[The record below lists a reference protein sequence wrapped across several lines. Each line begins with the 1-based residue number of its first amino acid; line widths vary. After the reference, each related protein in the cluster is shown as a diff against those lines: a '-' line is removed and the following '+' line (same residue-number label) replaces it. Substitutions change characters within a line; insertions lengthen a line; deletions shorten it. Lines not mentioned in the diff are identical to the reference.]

1 MDVAEFDKFA
11 EEYLSAHAQNIKISG
26 EQPDYFARYKIE
38 EIRRRWRAAEPAN
51 PAAKPVQRTQF
62 IAPGANP
69 ADLFGSYQPQQPAF
83 ADLVY

>member
-1 MDVAEFDKFA
+1 MQVPYNRQDVSLHGWQADLWVQSV
-11 EEYLSAHAQNIKISG
+11 YSG
-26 EQPDYFARYKIE
+26 NVPVAMRGAPSI
-38 EIRRRWRAAEPAN
+38 RWRAAEQAN
-51 PAAKPVQRTQF
+51 PLTKPVQRTQF